1 MVLDNRNKESKSM
14 NRKEKTIL
22 VTIVANLVL
31 VGLKYGLA
39 AFSGSL
45 ALRAS
50 AWHSLADVFISLF
63 VLVGLVVSRWEVGRR
78 RSQVSLIENLVALV
92 VSGFIFYVAYDIF
105 QETILNPETPDLRNL
120 WPVTVGSLLT
130 VIITYFT
137 ARYKE
142 YVGRIT
148 QSPSLIAGGY
158 HARMDLYASVL
169 VVVSLAAAALGL
181 GALDRLAAVIV
192 ILFVL
197 LAGWEIAGS
206 ALNALL
212 QGGVLQLEEDDLA
225 HVRQH
230 TRRFLRYAVG
240 ILVVFTLLSGIYTI
254 QPGER
259 GVVRRFGR
267 VVSEVGPGL
276 HYRLPLVGRLDRVA
290 MSEVRQV
297 QTGTA
302 LALTGDTNLIE
313 VALSIHYV
321 VNDAVAFLFNV
332 NESEQLVR
340 QSAEAALRQAV
351 AARSVD
357 DLLATERRAILDDTL
372 TRTQALLDQHL
383 AGIRVANVQL
393 QQVNPP
399 AAVAE
404 AFRDVASAREDKNT
418 YINEA
423 LAYQNEVVPV
433 ARGDA
438 VKLTAT
444 ATAEKQRRTDLAA
457 GEAARFAQKL
467 TAYRT
472 APAVTRTRLYLE
484 ALEKVLPKVQKFIL
498 DPSIQTETTDLW
510 FNNGQQPS
518 PVGGQ

>member
-1 MVLDNRNKESKSM
+1 M
-14 NRKEKTIL
+14 NRKEKTII

-31 VGLKYGLA
+31 VGLKYGLVA
-39 AFSGSL
+39 LSGSL

-50 AWHSLADVFISLF
+50 AWHSLADVFISVF
-63 VLVGLVVSRWEVGRR
+63 VLGGLLLSRWELGRR
-78 RSQVSLIENLVALV
+78 RSQVSVIENLVALV
-92 VSGFIFYVAYDIF
+92 VAGFIFYVAYDIF
-105 QETILNPETPDLRNL
+105 QETILNRETPDLRNL

-158 HARMDLYASVL
+158 HSRMDLYASVL
-169 VVVSLAAAALGL
+169 VVISLAAAALGL

-206 ALNALL
+206 ALRALL
-212 QGGVLQLEEDDLA
+212 QGGILHLEEEDIA

-230 TRRFLRYAVG
+230 TQRFLRGAVAV
-240 ILVVFTLLSGIYTI
+240 LVIFTLLSGIYTI
-254 QPGER
+254 APGER

-267 VVSEVGPGL
+267 VVNEVGPGL
-276 HYRLPLVGRLDRVA
+276 HYRLPLVERLDRVA

-313 VALSIHYV
+313 VELSVHYI

-332 NESEQLVR
+332 NQREQLVR

-351 AARSVD
+351 AARGVD
-357 DLLATERRAILDDTL
+357 ELLSTGRKAILDETL
-372 TRTQALLDQHL
+372 TRIQALLDQQL
-383 AGIRVANVQL
+383 AGIQVANVQL
-393 QQVNPP
+393 QQVDPP
-399 AAVAE
+399 TAVAE

-423 LAYQNEVVPV
+423 LAYQNEIVPV

-438 VKLTAT
+438 VMRTAM
-444 ATAEKQRRTDLAA
+444 AAAEKQRRIDLAT
-457 GEAARFAQKL
+457 GEAARFVQKWR
-467 TAYRT
+467 AYQK

-484 ALEKVLPKVQKFIL
+484 ALEKVLPKVNKFIL
-498 DPSIQTETTDLW
+498 DPSIETDTTDLW
-510 FNNGQQPS
+510 FNNGP
-518 PVGGQ
+518 

>member
-1 MVLDNRNKESKSM
+1 M
-14 NRKEKTIL
+14 NRKEKTII

-39 AFSGSL
+39 ISSSSL

-63 VLVGLVVSRWEVGRR
+63 VLVGLLLSRWEMDRR
-78 RSQVSLIENLVALV
+78 RSQVSVIENLVALV
-92 VSGFIFYVAYDIF
+92 VAGFIFYVAYDIF
-105 QETILNPETPDLRNL
+105 QETILNRETPDLRNL
-120 WPVTVGSLLT
+120 WPVTVGSFLT

-148 QSPSLIAGGY
+148 SSPSLIASGY
-158 HARMDLYASVL
+158 HSRMDLYASVL

-181 GALDRLAAVIV
+181 GAMDRLAAVVV

-197 LAGWEIAGS
+197 VAGWEIAGS

-212 QGGVLQLEEDDLA
+212 QGGVLNLAEEDIT
-225 HVRQH
+225 HMRQH
-230 TRRFLRYAVG
+230 TRRFIRYGVG
-240 ILVVFTLLSGIYTI
+240 VLLLFTLFSGIYSI

-267 VVSEVGPGL
+267 VVSEVGTGL
-276 HYRLPLVGRLDRVA
+276 HYRLPLVDRLDRVA
-290 MSEVRQV
+290 MTQVRQV

-313 VALSIHYV
+313 VELSVHYT

-332 NESEQLVR
+332 NQTEQLVR

-351 AARSVD
+351 AARNVD
-357 DLLATERRAILDDTL
+357 ELLTTGRQAILAVAL
-372 TRTQALLDQHL
+372 TRIQALLDQNL
-383 AGIRVANVQL
+383 AGIQVANVQL

-399 AAVAE
+399 TAVAE

-438 VKLTAT
+438 VKITETA
-444 ATAEKQRRTDLAA
+444 AAEKQRRVDVAT
-457 GEAARFAQKL
+457 GEAVRFAQKL
-467 TAYRT
+467 LAYQK
-472 APAVTRTRLYLE
+472 APEVTRTRLYLE
-484 ALEKVLPKVQKFIL
+484 ALEKVLPKVNKFIL
-498 DPSIQTETTDLW
+498 DPSVETDTTDLW
-510 FNNGQQPS
+510 FTNGQ
-518 PVGGQ
+518 